1 MFGLFKKKKPPTM
14 MDAMIRLVYGP
25 NPPPKSADLERSI
38 AIAYRDLLCERV
50 PLAQVKQ
57 RAGELPKGPIPHSTH
72 DLAVSTAL
80 GFFRDPEYMPAL
92 RECQIVARLRVADWA
107 KDGSVPLLLAQTF
120 EEVLY
125 RRYKPQLPKS
135 PERLPADTLP
145 PKIRKPPEASPSS
158 SPQPQ
163 PAPRSPWA
171 GSKRMDANTFWKDL
185 KKADP
190 KVQKRFFETLSSLT
204 TREQR
209 KEWLTS
215 TPLWDQVAPPVV
227 EAILDAITDRGLF
240 EAFVL
245 TSMTDDLVSKYEMVG
260 REEADKA
267 LIRARISQILCQLG
281 NKARVSFAQALQAK
295 ADPKDAARDAT
306 LAEIAFESA
315 IAMAKDQIVAY
326 EGLSVVYGMAGNRAK
341 CHDYAK
347 RGLAELADAKLMR
360 SMMSRVI
367 PPEAFD
373 EMEQRLR
380 QYLNR

>member
-1 MFGLFKKKKPPTM
+1 
-14 MDAMIRLVYGP
+14 
-25 NPPPKSADLERSI
+25 
-38 AIAYRDLLCERV
+38 
-50 PLAQVKQ
+50 
-57 RAGELPKGPIPHSTH
+57 
-72 DLAVSTAL
+72 
-80 GFFRDPEYMPAL
+80 
-92 RECQIVARLRVADWA
+92 
-107 KDGSVPLLLAQTF
+107 
-120 EEVLY
+120 
-125 RRYKPQLPKS
+125 
-135 PERLPADTLP
+135 
-145 PKIRKPPEASPSS
+145 
-158 SPQPQ
+158 
-163 PAPRSPWA
+163 
-171 GSKRMDANTFWKDL
+171 MDANTFWKDL